1 MSLEAAAV
9 AVVGALAAV
18 LWWLQ
23 RRGLGPC
30 GAVLPPELRR
40 ARLVYAERLFRADGA
55 VSITAKV
62 DRVYRKAACALVL
75 VELKTRTANRVHWS
89 DVIELS
95 AQRVALTAQTGE
107 IVADHAYVLTAHPD
121 SCRTEWHRIRLMAH
135 IDLIALATRRR
146 DLVAGKVEPE
156 PACSPGMC
164 RKCAFVRPC
173 DPPWL

>member
-18 LWWLQ
+18 LWCLR
-23 RRGLGPC
+23 RRGVGPC

-62 DRVYRKAACALVL
+62 DRVYRNAAGALVL
-75 VELKTRTANRVHWS
+75 VELKTRTANRAHWS

-95 AQRVALTAQTGE
+95 AQRVALIGQTGE
-107 IVADHAYVLTAHPD
+107 EVADHGYVLAERPD
-121 SCRTEWHRIRLMAH
+121 GFRVGWHWVKLMTHADV
-135 IDLIALATRRR
+135 IGLATRWQE
-146 DLVAGKVEPE
+146 LIAGNANPQ
-156 PACSPGMC
+156 PACSPGIC
-164 RKCAFVRPC
+164 RNCALVHRC
-173 DPPWL
+173 NPPSR